1 MLPHW
6 RAAVRRRQI
15 REYMSS
21 ELLPLPEIWSDPPKG
36 DVPQSVR
43 ADIVA
48 NGRSG
53 LVLIEY
59 TSGFAQPDPQ
69 PDVRPPDSAEQAAAS
84 GHIPSFAAAALAK
97 GLSDLSAIVTQAEAL
112 LRAQGALKGDVHFA
126 VERIH
131 DVALALRMRDVN
143 AALCDTLDASVREV
157 GDAVVRHEAAA
168 TGALSAAALLR
179 DILNRIEDLTRV
191 ASGMVAPGTEPLAE
205 APGGAEDAVV
215 VAAPARAATDAKA
228 LVPALAFA
236 PPHADVAVE
245 MPLPVIR
252 EAEPSIETP
261 TPVPIAIEAQGAV
274 EAPAAAGE
282 AWPGPVAAQP
292 AGFATRPQAYSASVP
307 EADKMENTDPP
318 VTPAIDAMTV
328 DDVTSTSR
336 VSDDVMPGG
345 GVSDGHHAHAPLN
358 DASDGLVAGNDLSQ
372 QPQPI
377 AEPNNDRAA
386 ATAQSSASMPQPQD
400 EITIADR
407 IDGAD
412 EIDAAAGIKG
422 AAEIDVADAIDVAL
436 DSVAGEIARD
446 PDYAAGAPPALEAA
460 IAVVHVESGEA
471 DSRQA
476 APSVLANESAIT
488 AEISPRRPV
497 NDPLAAFYGL
507 SEAELIALFS

>member
-15 REYMSS
+15 RECMSS
-21 ELLPLPEIWSDPPKG
+21 DPLPLPEIWSDLPKG
-36 DVPQSVR
+36 DVPQSAR
-43 ADIVA
+43 ADVVA

-59 TSGFAQPDPQ
+59 ASGYAQPDPQ
-69 PDVRPPDSAEQAAAS
+69 PAVRPPDRAEQAVAS
-84 GHIPSFAAAALAK
+84 GHVPSFAAAALAK

-112 LRAQGALKGDVHFA
+112 LRAQGTLKGDVHFA

-191 ASGMVAPGTEPLAE
+191 ASGMTAPGAEPLAE
-205 APGGAEDAVV
+205 PRGDAEGPVV
-215 VAAPARAATDAKA
+215 VAAPAPAATDVKA
-228 LVPALAFA
+228 SAPAFALALA
-236 PPHADVAVE
+236 HAHVAVE
-245 MPLPVIR
+245 MPPPVIP
-252 EAEPSIETP
+252 EAEPSIEAP
-261 TPVPIAIEAQGAV
+261 TPVPAANQAV

-282 AWPGPVAAQP
+282 AWPGPVTAPP
-292 AGFATRPQAYSASVP
+292 AGFAAGLQAYSAPAP
-307 EADKMENTDPP
+307 EADKTETTVPP
-318 VTPAIDAMTV
+318 MTPAIDTTKV
-328 DDVTSTSR
+328 DDVMSASR

-345 GVSDGHHAHAPLN
+345 VVSDGNRAHALRN
-358 DASDGLVAGNDLSQ
+358 DASDGLTAGNDLSQ
-372 QPQPI
+372 QPPPI
-377 AEPNNDRAA
+377 AEPNDNRAA
-386 ATAQSSASMPQPQD
+386 ATAESPASMPQPQD
-400 EITIADR
+400 EINVADK

-412 EIDAAAGIKG
+412 EIDGAAGIEG
-422 AAEIDVADAIDVAL
+422 TAEINVADAIDVAVET
-436 DSVAGEIARD
+436 VAGEIAGD
-446 PDYAAGAPPALEAA
+446 PNHAAGAPPAIEAA
-460 IAVVHVESGEA
+460 IAVVHVDSGEA

-476 APSVLANESAIT
+476 APSVLANESATT
-488 AEISPRRPV
+488 AETLPRRPV